1 MAIAAYTGI
10 AALVGG
16 VILWASDAR
25 TREITNPIVK
35 DQALMQSE
43 IRVQKENTDDLKL
56 AMKEGFS
63 EIKALLKK

>member
-1 MAIAAYTGI
+1 MTEEELRRVLQDIVTDKDRRA
-10 AALVGG
+10 
-16 VILWASDAR
+16 AR